1 MKAALVDDGGGAFF
15 FSAAGAG
22 GAFFFPVAG
31 VDGAS
36 TNSLDAA
43 AASLVLDP
51 GVGFG
56 SRESVTAGSDSRES
70 ETTGSGGGGG
80 SVAAASLEEGW
91 GQQRNAANQQ
101 MMGLIRR
108 GGRTEEGLHR
118 ATSMAASGDGV
129 TTAGCPGPQWRRAS
143 RAAEQ

>member
-1 MKAALVDDGGGAFF
+1 MKAALVDDGRGAFL
-15 FSAAGAG
+15 FSAVGAG

-56 SRESVTAGSDSRES
+56 SRESVTTGSDSRES

-91 GQQRNAANQQ
+91 VSRGTVQ
-101 MMGLIRR
+101 MMGLIHR
-108 GGRTEEGLHR
+108 GGR
-118 ATSMAASGDGV
+118 
-129 TTAGCPGPQWRRAS
+129 RAS
-143 RAAEQ
+143 PGNFHGGKR

>member
-56 SRESVTAGSDSRES
+56 SRESVTTGSDSRES

-91 GQQRNAANQQ
+91 GQQRNAAN
-101 MMGLIRR
+101 
-108 GGRTEEGLHR
+108 
-118 ATSMAASGDGV
+118 DGV
-129 TTAGCPGPQWRRAS
+129 NSSRRKKGFTGQLPWRQAATAAGCPGPQWRRAS

>member
-15 FSAAGAG
+15 FSTAGAG

-36 TNSLDAA
+36 TNSLDVA
-43 AASLVLDP
+43 AASLVLNL

-56 SRESVTAGSDSRES
+56 NRELVTTESDSRES
-70 ETTGSGGGGG
+70 ETTGSGSGGG

-91 GQQRNAANQQ
+91 GQQRNAAN
-101 MMGLIRR
+101 
-108 GGRTEEGLHR
+108 
-118 ATSMAASGDGV
+118 DGV
-129 TTAGCPGPQWRRAS
+129 NSSKRKKGFTGQLPWRQAVMTAGCLGPQWRQAS
-143 RAAEQ
+143 RVAE

>member
-1 MKAALVDDGGGAFF
+1 MKAALVDDGEGAFF
-15 FSAAGAG
+15 FLVVGAG

-51 GVGFG
+51 RVGFG
-56 SRESVTAGSDSRES
+56 SRESVMTGSDSRES
-70 ETTGSGGGGG
+70 KRTGFDGGG
-80 SVAAASLEEGW
+80 SSVAPVALEEGW
-91 GQQRNAANQQ
+91 GQQRNAAN
-101 MMGLIRR
+101 
-108 GGRTEEGLHR
+108 
-118 ATSMAASGDGV
+118 DGV
-129 TTAGCPGPQWRRAS
+129 NSSRRKKGFTEQLPWRQAATAAGCPGPQWRRAS

>member
-31 VDGAS
+31 VDEAS
-36 TNSLDAA
+36 TNSLDATV
-43 AASLVLDP
+43 ASLVLDP

-56 SRESVTAGSDSRES
+56 SRESVTTGSDSRES
-70 ETTGSGGGGG
+70 ETTGSGGGG

-91 GQQRNAANQQ
+91 GQQRNAAN
-101 MMGLIRR
+101 
-108 GGRTEEGLHR
+108 
-118 ATSMAASGDGV
+118 DGV
-129 TTAGCPGPQWRRAS
+129 NSSRRKKGFTGQLQWRQAATVAGCLGPQWRRAS
-143 RAAEQ
+143 

>member
-15 FSAAGAG
+15 FSIAGAG

-56 SRESVTAGSDSRES
+56 SRESVTTGSDSRES

-80 SVAAASLEEGW
+80 SSVARRPLRRDGVSRGTL
-91 GQQRNAANQQ
+91 Q
-101 MMGLIRR
+101 MMGLIHR
-108 GGRTEEGLHR
+108 GGR
-118 ATSMAASGDGV
+118 
-129 TTAGCPGPQWRRAS
+129 RAS
-143 RAAEQ
+143 PGNFHGGKR

>member
-36 TNSLDAA
+36 TNSLDAT
-43 AASLVLDP
+43 AASLDFDP

-56 SRESVTAGSDSRES
+56 SRESVTTGSDSRES
-70 ETTGSGGGGG
+70 ETTGSGGSG

-91 GQQRNAANQQ
+91 GQQRNAAN
-101 MMGLIRR
+101 
-108 GGRTEEGLHR
+108 
-118 ATSMAASGDGV
+118 DGV
-129 TTAGCPGPQWRRAS
+129 NLSRRKKGFTGQLPWRQAATAAGCPGPQWRRAS
-143 RAAEQ
+143 RAAE